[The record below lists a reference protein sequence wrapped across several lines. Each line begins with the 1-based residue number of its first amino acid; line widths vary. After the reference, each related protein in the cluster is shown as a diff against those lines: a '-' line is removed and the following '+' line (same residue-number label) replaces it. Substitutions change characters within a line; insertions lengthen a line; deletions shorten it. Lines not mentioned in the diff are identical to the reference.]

1 MEAVLAIIAICLFA
15 VAPVGGALV
24 FASIAVS
31 TLREN
36 GVQVNRW
43 MVCSSF
49 IISFSLICFLIA
61 LWTLQYTPEDK
72 PGLLSPI
79 LVFVMLESLCLL
91 PIVLVLA
98 LRGLA
103 VMRERKME
111 ACVDLAGVALYGLLY
126 VSYVALHEYYP
137 HV

>member
-1 MEAVLAIIAICLFA
+1 VEAILAILAICLFA
-15 VAPVGGALV
+15 AAPIGAAFV

-31 TLREN
+31 TFREN

-43 MVCSSF
+43 MVCSF
-49 IISFSLICFLIA
+49 FLIGFSLICYSVT

-72 PGLLSPI
+72 PGLLNPI
-79 LVFVMLESLCLL
+79 LVILMLESLCLL
-91 PIVLVLA
+91 PIVFVIA

-103 VMRERKME
+103 VVRERKME
-111 ACVDLAGVALYGLLY
+111 AWVDFTAVALYGFLY
-126 VSYVALHEYYP
+126 VPYAALHAYYP